1 MNCVHLGSFRIEL
14 YIQSVIEIGV
24 GMDNSTGKSSGDIP
38 RYFQIVVGQY
48 GRKDRQLIR
57 YRI

>member
-14 YIQSVIEIGV
+14 CIQSVIEIGV

-48 GRKDRQLIR
+48 GRKDRHITR
-57 YRI
+57 